1 MVRIIRT
8 PAYAGIALTE
18 GDAPESGLGPPGN
31 RCIVSA
37 TFMPQS
43 RVLFG
48 KKIVPHHMLNYA
60 EQVYD
65 ILVGEIELRR
75 WKVNER
81 LPGVINLAKELNFGT
96 KTIQTAYDRLK
107 ADGYVRTLGYRGT
120 FLKSTHPRSKKKTSP
135 KIGVL
140 VSPEQTGDPLILW
153 YEHVILLGAHRKDMV
168 TEVKVQPASIDPR
181 QANRTG
187 ALFGR
192 GCAGIISLTPF
203 PPARR
208 YGDSPD
214 DLPLVFLV
222 PPYES
227 CAPKVSAD
235 VREAYY
241 DLTCRV
247 IRAGHQNI
255 VFSEDSIEPDPRQT
269 EMHRKGFLDAMQEHG
284 LRVEWKAHKTSLK
297 VVNTDRGSVGQHLR
311 ELTALDRNKR
321 PTAVVAGSLG
331 RAMALVRVGP
341 SEKIDIPGDLSV
353 VSIGSD
359 ECSGKKITGML
370 PDFDHMVDTCLAML
384 ERQNKQGRSDYTGVD
399 VRMHFVPGQTLR
411 DLGGRRPRRDADPA
425 LNHDAQTLSRV
436 AHYRGR

>member
-1 MVRIIRT
+1 MSQ
-8 PAYAGIALTE
+8 P
-18 GDAPESGLGPPGN
+18 
-31 RCIVSA
+31 
-37 TFMPQS
+37 
-43 RVLFG
+43 RVLYG
-48 KKIVPHHMLNYA
+48 KKIVPHHMLNFS

-65 ILVGEIELRR
+65 ILVGEIELGR
-75 WKVNER
+75 WQADER

-120 FLKSTHPRSKKKTSP
+120 FLKSTHPRSKKGTTR

-153 YEHVILLGAHRKDMV
+153 YEHVILLGAHRQNMV
-168 TEVKVQPASIDPR
+168 TEVKVQPPDIDSC
-181 QANRTG
+181 QANRAGT
-187 ALFGR
+187 LFAR

-203 PPARR
+203 RPARR
-208 YGDSPD
+208 YGDSSD

-227 CAPKVSAD
+227 CAPKVCAD

-269 EMHRKGFLDAMQEHG
+269 EMHRKGFLDAMEEHG
-284 LRVEWKAHKTSLK
+284 LRVEWKAHQKSLK
-297 VVNTDRGSVGQHLR
+297 VVNTDRGGVGQHLR

-341 SEKIDIPGDLSV
+341 SEGIDIPGDLSV

-359 ECSGKKITGML
+359 ESSGKKITGML

-384 ERQNKQGRSDYTGVD
+384 ERQNKYGRSDYTAVE
-399 VRMHFVPGQTLR
+399 VRMHFVAGQTLR
-411 DLGGRRPRRDADPA
+411 DLGGRRPRRSAAPA
-425 LNHDAQTLSRV
+425 LKHDAQNLSRV

>member
-1 MVRIIRT
+1 M
-8 PAYAGIALTE
+8 
-18 GDAPESGLGPPGN
+18 S
-31 RCIVSA
+31 
-37 TFMPQS
+37 QQ

-65 ILVGEIELRR
+65 ILVGEIELGR

-107 ADGYVRTLGYRGT
+107 SEGYVRTLGYRGT
-120 FLKSTHPRSKKKTSP
+120 FLKSTHPRSKKKTSE

-153 YEHVILLGAHRKDMV
+153 YEHVILLGARRQGLV
-168 TEVKVQPASIDPR
+168 TEVKVLPSGTATPTS
-181 QANRTG
+181 NRRD
-187 ALFGR
+187 ALFGAE
-192 GCAGIISLTPF
+192 CAGIISLTPF
-203 PPARR
+203 RPARR
-208 YGDSPD
+208 YGEQVD

-241 DLTCRV
+241 ELTSRV
-247 IRAGHQNI
+247 IRAGHRRI

-269 EMHRKGFLDAMQEHG
+269 EMHREGFLAAMAEHG
-284 LRVEWKAHKTSLK
+284 LPVDDKLMQDARA
-297 VVNTDRGSVGQHLR
+297 VVNSDLATVSAHLR
-311 ELTALDRNKR
+311 HMAGRGAKNR

-331 RAMALVRVGP
+331 RAMALVRVSP
-341 SEKIDIPGDLSV
+341 LEKVDIPGDLSV
-353 VSIGSD
+353 VSIGTD
-359 ECSGKKITGML
+359 ETSGRKITGML
-370 PDFDHMVDTCLAML
+370 PDFDHMVDTCLSML
-384 ERQNKQGRSDYTGVD
+384 ERQRKHGRSDYTGVD
-399 VRMHFVPGQTLR
+399 IRMHFVPGQTLR
-411 DLGGRRPRRDADPA
+411 DLAGNGAASEGAPD
-425 LNHDAQTLSRV
+425 LNHDPGTLSRV
-436 AHYRGR
+436 VHYREGASFR

>member
-1 MVRIIRT
+1 M
-8 PAYAGIALTE
+8 
-18 GDAPESGLGPPGN
+18 S
-31 RCIVSA
+31 
-37 TFMPQS
+37 QQ

-65 ILVGEIELRR
+65 ILVGEIELGR

-107 ADGYVRTLGYRGT
+107 SEGYVRTLGYRGT
-120 FLKSTHPRSKKKTSP
+120 FLKSTHPRSKKKTSE

-153 YEHVILLGAHRKDMV
+153 YEHVILLGARRQGLV
-168 TEVKVQPASIDPR
+168 TEVKVLPPDAEVPS
-181 QANRTG
+181 ANRRDSVFG
-187 ALFGR
+187 AD
-192 GCAGIISLTPF
+192 CAGIISLTPF
-203 PPARR
+203 RPARR
-208 YGDSPD
+208 YGEHPG

-222 PPYES
+222 PPYEP

-241 DLTCRV
+241 ELTCRV
-247 IRAGHQNI
+247 IRAGHRNI

-269 EMHRKGFLDAMQEHG
+269 DMHREGFLTAMNEHG
-284 LRVEWKAHKTSLK
+284 LAVDETLIQDARR
-297 VVNTDRGSVGQHLR
+297 VVNSDLATVSAHLR
-311 ELTALDRNKR
+311 RLAAGGARSR

-341 SEKIDIPGDLSV
+341 LEKVDIPEDLSV
-353 VSIGSD
+353 VSIGTD
-359 ECSGKKITGML
+359 DTSGCKITGML
-370 PDFDHMVDTCLAML
+370 PDFDHMVDTCLGML
-384 ERQNKQGRSDYTGVD
+384 ERQRKHGRSDYTGVD
-399 VRMHFVPGQTLR
+399 IRMHFVPGQTLR
-411 DLGGRRPRRDADPA
+411 DLAGNGAATEDAPD
-425 LNHDAQTLSRV
+425 LNHDPSTLSRV
-436 AHYRGR
+436 IHYREGANFR